1 MSANQ
6 ENINLENNDSIN
18 LNIKALK
25 YYLFFWPWFL
35 FSFIVFLTSAYIYL
49 RYTSTTFLTTST
61 LQVKDLSDKRDEK
74 IFVDD

>member
-35 FSFIVFLTSAYIYL
+35 LSFIVILTSAYIYL
-49 RYTSTTFLTTST
+49 RYASTTFLTTST
-61 LQVKDLSDKRDEK
+61 LQVKDLSSDPSS
-74 IFVDD
+74 FL